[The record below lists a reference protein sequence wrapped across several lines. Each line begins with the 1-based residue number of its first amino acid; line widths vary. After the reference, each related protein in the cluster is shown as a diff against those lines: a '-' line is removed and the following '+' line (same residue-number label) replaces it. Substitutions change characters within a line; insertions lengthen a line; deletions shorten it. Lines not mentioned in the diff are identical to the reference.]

1 MSNFTIVIPNYNGAT
16 ILQENLP
23 KILTIATQ
31 YDAPIILIDDAST
44 DNSVKLL
51 QKSFQ
56 FLPPESNTDKILIC
70 KPRNEG
76 FSSTVNLGVQY
87 VTTPYV
93 LLLNSDAVPQP
104 DAPAKLL
111 AHFSDP
117 QVFSVGMQ
125 DIDEDSKRHGQGKF
139 IWHQGFL
146 LHQKM
151 SSQISTGPLL
161 TGWVSCGSGMFRKD
175 LWDQLHG
182 LNPIYNPFY
191 FEDVDLGYRALKL
204 GYQNH
209 FEPLAKCTH
218 LHYKGAI
225 KSNYSPRH
233 IRTISIRNQFF
244 FNWLNLTSIDLLII
258 HICHIPYNLLL
269 ALKNRDWP
277 FLQGFL
283 HALSKIFL
291 VVQQR
296 TRSPSFVRSD
306 NQILSSF
313 KSDV

>member
-1 MSNFTIVIPNYNGAT
+1 MSNFTIVIPNYNGAA

-23 KILTIATQ
+23 KILTIAKE
-31 YDAPIILIDDAST
+31 YDAPIILIDDSSV
-44 DNSVKLL
+44 DNSVELL
-51 QKSFQ
+51 HNSFQ
-56 FLPPESNTDKILIC
+56 FLPPESNTHRILIC
-70 KPRNEG
+70 KPHNEG

-111 AHFSDP
+111 VHFLDP

-125 DIDEDSKRHGQGKF
+125 DVDEDSKHHGQGKF
-139 IWHQGFL
+139 IWHRGFL
-146 LHQKM
+146 LHQKLV
-151 SSQISTGPLL
+151 SQNSPEPLL

-204 GYQNH
+204 GYQNR
-209 FEPLAKCTH
+209 FEPIAKCTH
-218 LHYKGAI
+218 LHHKGAI
-225 KSNYSPRH
+225 KSNYSSGR

-244 FNWLNLTSIDLLII
+244 FSWLNLTSIDLLII
-258 HICHIPYNLLL
+258 HFFYIPFNLLL

-277 FLQGFL
+277 FFQGFL
-283 HALSKIFL
+283 HAFSKIFL

-296 TRSPSFVRSD
+296 THSPSFVRSD